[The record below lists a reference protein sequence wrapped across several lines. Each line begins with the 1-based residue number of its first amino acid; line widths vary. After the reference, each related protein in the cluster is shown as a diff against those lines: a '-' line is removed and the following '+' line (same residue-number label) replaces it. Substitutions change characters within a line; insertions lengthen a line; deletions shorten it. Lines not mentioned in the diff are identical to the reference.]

1 MIAELDDALQSLMFR
16 WNICYER
23 YSAFRLSDNEK
34 KKIGSI
40 IQSGIDF
47 LQKKKEVPL

>member
-1 MIAELDDALQSLMFR
+1 MIAELDDSLQSLMFR
-16 WNICYER
+16 WNTCFER
-23 YSAFRLSDNEK
+23 YSCYTPSDNEK
-34 KKIGSI
+34 KKIGLI

>member
-1 MIAELDDALQSLMFR
+1 MNGIPV
-16 WNICYER
+16 
-23 YSAFRLSDNEK
+23 FRLSDNEK

>member
-1 MIAELDDALQSLMFR
+1 MVCVGIDVAKD
-16 WNICYER
+16 
-23 YSAFRLSDNEK
+23 K
-34 KKIGSI
+34 KKIGLI